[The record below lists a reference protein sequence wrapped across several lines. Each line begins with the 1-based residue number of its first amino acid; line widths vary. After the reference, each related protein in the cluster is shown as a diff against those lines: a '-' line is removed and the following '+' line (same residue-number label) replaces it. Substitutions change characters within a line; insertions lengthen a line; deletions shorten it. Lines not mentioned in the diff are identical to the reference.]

1 MDSLELI
8 DPDPPSCN
16 NQLYNIQDVN
26 AAFTAAKEGRLFG
39 GQWRIYC
46 RAILQYTNQEL
57 ATQLYCTVLYYG
69 QGFRFKYHHRSRGG
83 GGGES

>member
-26 AAFTAAKEGRLFG
+26 AAFTAAKGGRLFG

-46 RAILQYTNQEL
+46 TVEQYCN
-57 ATQLYCTVLYYG
+57 TQT
-69 QGFRFKYHHRSRGG
+69 RN
-83 GGGES
+83 